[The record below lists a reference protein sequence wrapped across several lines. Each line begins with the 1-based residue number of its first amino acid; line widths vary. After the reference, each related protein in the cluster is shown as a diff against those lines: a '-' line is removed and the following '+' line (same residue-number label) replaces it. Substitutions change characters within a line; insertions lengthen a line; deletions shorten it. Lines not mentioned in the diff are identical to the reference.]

1 VSTDDGYVIAVL
13 VEEDCGAEEADGDFA
28 AAVAAAVA
36 AAAATIVAVVVAVEE
51 PQAMTVELAYVVDE
65 YIVEAGKQP
74 Q

>member
-13 VEEDCGAEEADGDFA
+13 VEEDCGAEEADGDF
-28 AAVAAAVA
+28 A

>member
-1 VSTDDGYVIAVL
+1 MSTDDGYVIAVL
-13 VEEDCGAEEADGDFA
+13 VEEDCGAEEADGDF
-28 AAVAAAVA
+28 AAAVA

>member
-28 AAVAAAVA
+28 AAV

>member
-13 VEEDCGAEEADGDFA
+13 VEEDCGAEEADGDF
-28 AAVAAAVA
+28 AAAVA

>member
-1 VSTDDGYVIAVL
+1 MSTDDGYVIAVL

-28 AAVAAAVA
+28 AAV